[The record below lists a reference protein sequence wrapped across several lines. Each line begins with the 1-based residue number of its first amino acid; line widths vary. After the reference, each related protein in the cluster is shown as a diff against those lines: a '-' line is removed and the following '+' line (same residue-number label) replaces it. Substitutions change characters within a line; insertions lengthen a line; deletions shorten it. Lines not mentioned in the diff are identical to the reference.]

1 MCVLNK
7 VLRRH
12 CEELYLPEIRYI
24 SKYEARCKDSN
35 NSKTE
40 NNNTCSTD
48 KYMLF

>member
-7 VLRRH
+7 VFLNK
-12 CEELYLPEIRYI
+12 LYLPEIRYI

-40 NNNTCSTD
+40 NNNICSTD